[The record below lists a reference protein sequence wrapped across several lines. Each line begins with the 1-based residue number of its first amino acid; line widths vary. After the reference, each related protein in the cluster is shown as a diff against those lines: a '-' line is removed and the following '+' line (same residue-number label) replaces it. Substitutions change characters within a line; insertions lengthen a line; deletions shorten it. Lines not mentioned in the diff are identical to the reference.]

1 MKYFYKNM
9 YINENDDDEI
19 KEKDVSCDLKNVQG
33 L

>member
-19 KEKDVSCDLKNVQG
+19 KEKDVSGDLKNVQG

>member
-9 YINENDDDEI
+9 YINENDDEI
-19 KEKDVSCDLKNVQG
+19 KEKDVSGDLKNVQG